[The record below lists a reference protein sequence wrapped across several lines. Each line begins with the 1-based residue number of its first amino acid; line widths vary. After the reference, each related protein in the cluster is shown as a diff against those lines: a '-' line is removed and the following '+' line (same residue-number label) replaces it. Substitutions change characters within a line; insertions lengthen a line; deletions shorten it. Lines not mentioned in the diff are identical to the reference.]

1 MSTTRITHPP
11 IVGEIQAIFA
21 TLPDE
26 ELLAKLRGPIRR
38 GRPGFNPAILWRCYV
53 VYYYLGLESVSDL
66 IRLLRDNPYIAQACG
81 INSPD
86 EIPSQPTFSRF
97 GARLATRKFA
107 VTLRNVQR
115 SLTRRL
121 YKTLPGFGQ
130 VVAIDSTHMKGWS
143 NASKKGKK
151 KVGAIR
157 RQKPKVGKVSDPDA
171 GWTVK
176 VNTEGRSQFTWG
188 YKAHILCDAE
198 YELPIVV
205 DVSAGNVS
213 DVRRASPLLY
223 QARHTYS
230 KFVPD
235 YVLCDAGYSSDRLR
249 QLIKRQFR
257 ATPLIDPHPLH
268 KKAVAAQQAILE
280 WKTIYNRRS
289 AIERLNGRLKGFFKL
304 DAIRVRGRMKV
315 RNHATMA
322 IMALQARA
330 LAFPAQMRECVR
342 AVA

>member
-11 IVGEIQAIFA
+11 IVRELEAIFQA
-21 TLPDE
+21 LPDRE
-26 ELLAKLRGPIRR
+26 FLARLKGPRRR
-38 GRPGFNPAILWRCYV
+38 GRPGYNPTVLWRCYV
-53 VYYYLGLESVSDL
+53 AYYVLGLPSVSDL
-66 IRLLRDNPYIAQACG
+66 IRTLHDNPYIAAACG
-81 INSPD
+81 IEYPG

-97 GARLATRKFA
+97 GTRLARRKYA
-107 VTLRNVQR
+107 LALRNVHR
-115 SLTRRL
+115 ALTRRL
-121 YKTLPGFGQ
+121 YETLPGFGQ

-157 RQKPKVGKVSDPDA
+157 RLKPKVGKVSDPDA

-289 AIERLNGRLKGFFKL
+289 AIERLNGRLKGFFRL
-304 DAIRVRGRMKV
+304 DSIRVRGRMKV